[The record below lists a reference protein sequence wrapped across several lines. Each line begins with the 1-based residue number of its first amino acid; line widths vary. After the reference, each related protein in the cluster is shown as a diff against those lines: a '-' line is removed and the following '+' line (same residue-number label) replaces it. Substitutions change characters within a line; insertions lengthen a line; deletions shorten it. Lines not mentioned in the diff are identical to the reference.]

1 MNTNNQAKFITLGQL
16 ILQKISTRTLATGI
30 ENEGIYTWDR
40 FDRLAV
46 TCETNKAFIL
56 DLLAD
61 QYKYETHFGAYVER
75 NGTPLSPLEKYEL
88 VPQSAEEAK
97 DWDWDNPFDQFGWS
111 ADVLP
116 DFNNIHQSQIEAE
129 PQPINKVNRKA
140 PDSFVAAFVRLL
152 VEIAKR
158 DPTINIEKMP
168 GTKPDLLAVASKF
181 DARLDHTLTTFDSY
195 IGGLCKLKHGARP
208 SDYYKNLFPE
218 FFKGT

>member
-1 MNTNNQAKFITLGQL
+1 LNTNNQAKFITLGQL
-16 ILQKISTRTLATGI
+16 ILQKISIRTLATGI

-97 DWDWDNPFDQFGWS
+97 DWDWDNPFDQFGWP
-111 ADVLP
+111 ADALP
-116 DFNNIHQSQIEAE
+116 NFNN
-129 PQPINKVNRKA
+129 PQAQNECVSKKIAANSSEENETPEGRRKRLKERVEHEKTK
-140 PDSFVAAFVRLL
+140 DTHNFLVVVAAEENISKSRLKQL
-152 VEIAKR
+152 VYDKR
-158 DPTINIEKMP
+158 DKKICNNNQYMQLVA
-168 GTKPDLLAVASKF
+168 TKSQTSSKK
-181 DARLDHTLTTFDSY
+181 S
-195 IGGLCKLKHGARP
+195 KP
-208 SDYYKNLFPE
+208 QS
-218 FFKGT
+218 